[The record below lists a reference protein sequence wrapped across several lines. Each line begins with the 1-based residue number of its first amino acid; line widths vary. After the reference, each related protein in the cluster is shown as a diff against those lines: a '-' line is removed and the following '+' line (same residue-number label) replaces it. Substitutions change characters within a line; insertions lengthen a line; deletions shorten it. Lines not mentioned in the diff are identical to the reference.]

1 MLFSYNDREYAR
13 KFTKFIYAAS
23 APGGNEMFGLGLP
36 ELLLILLIVVMVFGA
51 KRIPE
56 IMSGFG
62 KGIKSF
68 KKAMETDEPIPPETP
83 TDSTPKEKIEPK

>member
-1 MLFSYNDREYAR
+1 
-13 KFTKFIYAAS
+13 
-23 APGGNEMFGLGLP
+23 MFGLGMP

-68 KKAMETDEPIPPETP
+68 KKAMETDETPPPET
-83 TDSTPKEKIEPK
+83 SAASAPKEKIEPK

>member
-1 MLFSYNDREYAR
+1 
-13 KFTKFIYAAS
+13 
-23 APGGNEMFGLGLP
+23 MFGLGMP

-68 KKAMETDEPIPPETP
+68 KKAMETDETPPSET
-83 TDSTPKEKIEPK
+83 SAGSAPKEKIESK